1 MSETVI
7 GVPQSFADAKINAER
22 YADMYARSINDPDA
36 FWADEAK
43 RLDWYTEPTKIS
55 DVSFAKDSLHIRWFE
70 DGVLNVSYNCI
81 DRHLPERANKVAMIW
96 EGDNPAF
103 HHSITYAQL
112 HNHVCRFANELKKI
126 GVKKGDRVTLYM
138 PMIPEAAY
146 AMLACTRIGAV
157 HSVVFGGFSPD
168 ALAGRINDCQSS
180 SSSPPIKACA
190 AARACR

>member
-7 GVPQSFADAKINAER
+7 PVPQSFADARINAER
-22 YADMYARSINDPDA
+22 YKEMYERSIKDPDG

-43 RLDWYTEPTKIS
+43 RLDWFTAPTKIS
-55 DVSFAKDSLHIRWFE
+55 DVSFAKDDLHIRWFE

-81 DRHLPERANKVAMIW
+81 DRHLPKRANKVALIW

-157 HSVVFGGFSPD
+157 HSVVFGGFSPE
-168 ALAGRINDCQSS
+168 ALAGRINDCQSEFVVTADQ
-180 SSSPPIKACA
+180 ACA
-190 AARACR
+190 ATRACR